1 MQDRPDFAELLES
14 VRDFLADE
22 IAPTLT
28 DHRLR
33 FRALVSIN
41 ALGILGRE
49 LELEPRLMHEQAT
62 GLLELLG
69 EAGPMPGDPAALRAR
84 VLELDAELAA
94 RIRAGAA
101 PDGTLEHL
109 LRVGAGKLAVASP
122 AYRER
127 YER

>member
-33 FRALVSIN
+33 FRTLVSIN

-49 LELEPRLMHEQAT
+49 LELEPRLAHEQAA

-69 EAGPMPGDPAALRAR
+69 ESGPVPDDPEALRAR
-84 VLELDAELAA
+84 VDELDAELAA
-94 RIRAGAA
+94 RIRAGEA

-109 LRVGAGKLAVASP
+109 LRVGAGKLEVASP
-122 AYRER
+122 AYLER
-127 YER
+127 YAD

>member
-33 FRALVSIN
+33 FRTLVSIN
-41 ALGILGRE
+41 ARGILGRE
-49 LELEPRLMHEQAT
+49 LEREPRLAHEQAVA
-62 GLLELLG
+62 LLELLG
-69 EAGPMPGDPAALRAR
+69 EDGPVPDDPEALRAR
-84 VLELDAELAA
+84 VHELDAELAA
-94 RIRAGAA
+94 RIRAGEA

-122 AYRER
+122 AYLER
-127 YER
+127 YEG